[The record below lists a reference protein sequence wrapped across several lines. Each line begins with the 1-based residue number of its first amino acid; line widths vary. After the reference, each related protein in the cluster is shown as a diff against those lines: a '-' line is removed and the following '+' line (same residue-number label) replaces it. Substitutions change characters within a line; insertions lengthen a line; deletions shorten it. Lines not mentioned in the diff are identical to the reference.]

1 MIPQQARTLADM
13 NDPNTRSRRHLNS
26 ALIGSLEQK
35 YAAVMTEYCEWRKDK
50 MDSDRLM
57 DDRTYRQRLD
67 RCRRDI
73 AAATAPATDVV
84 SKMRLLDNWHETDN
98 AESNFQL
105 ETPQGSYRLSLNEV
119 TSAWMVKTPDG
130 ELEGP
135 FRDAQ
140 EAADWAAEDWDAMFS
155 DAESSNN

>member
-1 MIPQQARTLADM
+1 MRAQQDRTLAKM
-13 NDPNTRSRRHLNS
+13 NDPNRQSRRHLNA

-35 YAAVMTEYCEWRKDK
+35 YEAVMAEYCEWRKDK
-50 MDSDRLM
+50 MDSYRLM
-57 DDRTYRQRLD
+57 EDRTYRQRLD
-67 RCRRDI
+67 RCRREI

-98 AESNFQL
+98 AESDFEL

-119 TSAWMVKTPDG
+119 TNAWMVKTPDG
-130 ELEGP
+130 ALEGP

-140 EAADWAAEDWDAMFS
+140 EAADWAAEDWDATFS
-155 DAESSNN
+155 DAASENN